1 MSTHEVAS
9 GDNSNASSSGVD
21 AEVSV
26 TSTEAA
32 RSADDDKVAYSSY
45 QKALTQKKN
54 FQSRAQELE
63 AKLNEY
69 EQKDLE
75 HKQKYEAL
83 WKQAED
89 KASAKEQEL
98 AAMKSWVETQQKQAA
113 LRSELA
119 KLGLNPKHEAKALQL
134 VDTSDI
140 LLDEEH
146 GVLGVEEVAR
156 KFRDD
161 FDVLFQQRVPGV
173 AQTAPRAVGSVG
185 KPNSALSKEEIIAQ
199 LKALEGQH

>member
-1 MSTHEVAS
+1 MSTQEVAS
-9 GDNSNASSSGVD
+9 GDNSNASSHGVD
-21 AEVSV
+21 AEVSAP
-26 TSTEAA
+26 STEPA
-32 RSADDDKVAYSSY
+32 RGSEEDKVAYSSY

-54 FQSRAQELE
+54 LQARSQELE
-63 AKLNEY
+63 AKLQQY

-89 KASAKEQEL
+89 KASAREQEL
-98 AAMKSWVETQQKQAA
+98 LALKTKVETQAKQSA

-134 VDTSDI
+134 VDTSEVI
-140 LLDEEH
+140 LDDEH

-156 KFRDD
+156 KFRED

-173 AQTAPRAVGSVG
+173 AQNAPRPVGSVG
-185 KPNSALSKEEIIAQ
+185 KPNSAMSKEEIIAQ
-199 LKALEGQH
+199 LKALEGQ